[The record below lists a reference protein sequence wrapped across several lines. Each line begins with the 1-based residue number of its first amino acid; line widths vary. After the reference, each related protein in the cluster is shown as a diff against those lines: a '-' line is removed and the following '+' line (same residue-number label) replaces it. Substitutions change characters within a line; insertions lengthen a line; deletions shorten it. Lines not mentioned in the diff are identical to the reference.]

1 MMEARE
7 PTRAWRPVDP
17 RRAGE
22 LVDARLQLHHAAQL
36 VAAFGICYLPAQAD
50 DSHTN
55 MEWLAPIIALA
66 SQRVG
71 QPGTGVAVQLHPFAL
86 LVLDADNTVVATS
99 LLDGASLDGAA
110 RWLRE
115 QLARRGFDS
124 ARYTLERHYEI
135 PHHRVADGA
144 AFDAAGDRLDELAN
158 WYSNADSILR
168 QVVVATPNASPV
180 RCWPHHFDI
189 ATLLE
194 VAPGKTISL
203 GMEPGDDYWREPY
216 FYASMS
222 PAPPVHLPRSE
233 LAGDGV
239 WNTRDWIGAALPG
252 SRLTASTQ
260 RAQIADFISAAVR
273 ACTEL
278 LLQTS
283 TSRSV

>member
-1 MMEARE
+1 MIEARE
-7 PTRAWRPVDP
+7 PTRAWLPVDP

-36 VAAFGICYLPAQAD
+36 VAAFGISYLPAQAD

-55 MEWLAPIIALA
+55 MEWLAPLIAFA
-66 SQRVG
+66 SQPVG
-71 QPGTGVAVQLHPFAL
+71 IPGTRVAVQLQPFAL
-86 LVLDADNTVVATS
+86 LVLDTDNAVVGTHRFN
-99 LLDGASLDGAA
+99 GITLDGAA
-110 RWLRE
+110 RWVRA
-115 QLARRGFDS
+115 QIAQRGFDS

-135 PHHRVADGA
+135 PHHPVADGA
-144 AFDAAGDRLDELAN
+144 AFDADADRLDELAN
-158 WYSNADSILR
+158 WYSNADSMLR
-168 QVVVATPNASPV
+168 QLVAVTPNASPV

-222 PAPPVHLPRSE
+222 PAPPANAPRSA
-233 LAGDGV
+233 LAGNGV
-239 WNTRDWIGAALPG
+239 WNTRDWIGAALPA
-252 SRLTASTQ
+252 SRLTASAQ
-260 RAQIADFISAAVR
+260 RAQVADFTNSAVR

-278 LLQTS
+278 LHRPSQSALA
-283 TSRSV
+283 

>member
-1 MMEARE
+1 MIEARE
-7 PTRAWRPVDP
+7 PIRAWLPVDP

-36 VAAFGICYLPAQAD
+36 VAAFGISYLPAQAD

-55 MEWLAPIIALA
+55 MEWLAPLLALA
-66 SQRVG
+66 SQPAGR
-71 QPGTGVAVQLHPFAL
+71 PGTRVAVQLHPFAL
-86 LVLDADNTVVATS
+86 LVLDTDNAAVGTHR
-99 LLDGASLDGAA
+99 LDAITIEGAA
-110 RWLRE
+110 RWVRA
-115 QLARRGFDS
+115 QLAQRGFDS

-144 AFDAAGDRLDELAN
+144 AFDADADRLEELAN
-158 WYSNADSILR
+158 WYSNADSMLR
-168 QVVVATPNASPV
+168 QLVAVTPNASPV

-216 FYASMS
+216 YYASMS
-222 PAPPVHLPRSE
+222 PAPPVDAPRSE

-252 SRLTASTQ
+252 SRLTASGQ
-260 RAQIADFISAAVR
+260 RAQIADFISSAVR
-273 ACTEL
+273 ACTAL
-278 LLQTS
+278 LLQPP